1 FSSSVANLNDEAKRS
16 LSELLPLA
24 MTAERVLI
32 RGRTDSTGTVAGN
45 RALAIARA
53 ATVRAAFAR
62 GGVDPRKLKVSYCVT
77 CFVASN
83 DTEAGRSANRR
94 VEVELVMPV
103 PAVVF
108 SK

>member
-1 FSSSVANLNDEAKRS
+1 KRPS
-16 LSELLPLA
+16 KVRS
-24 MTAERVLI
+24 
-32 RGRTDSTGTVAGN
+32 
-45 RALAIARA
+45 AIEII
-53 ATVRAAFAR
+53 VN
-62 GGVDPRKLKVSYCVT
+62 DPRKQKVSYCVT